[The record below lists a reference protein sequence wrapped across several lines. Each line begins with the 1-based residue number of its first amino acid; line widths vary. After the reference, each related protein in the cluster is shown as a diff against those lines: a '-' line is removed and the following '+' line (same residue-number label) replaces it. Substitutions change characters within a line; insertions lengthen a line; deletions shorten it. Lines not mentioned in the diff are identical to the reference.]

1 MGNYTLENKNQF
13 TVVGVGVEL
22 KSPYTDFAGIAK
34 EKQTFDEES
43 QANGLIDKLR
53 EIANN
58 DFFFTV
64 NEAYDNKMMYYLGVE
79 SDESIPEVTRVIQF
93 PEGMYV
99 IVSGEATS
107 PEELRQTLTG
117 MAFGQVLGQMNDYHY
132 VGGPN
137 AVVEMGQ
144 KNGKFTGE
152 MWIPVI
158 KKEKSE

>member
-1 MGNYTLENKNQF
+1 MSNYTLEKKAAF
-13 TVVGVGVEL
+13 SVIGVGVEL
-22 KSPYTDFAGIAK
+22 KSPYTDLAGIAK

-53 EIANN
+53 RIASN
-58 DFFFTV
+58 DYFFTI
-64 NEAYDNKMMYYLGVE
+64 NEAYDNKIMYYLGVK

-99 IVSGEATS
+99 IVSGEADS
-107 PEELRQTLTG
+107 PEELRRTLTG
-117 MAFGQVLGQMNDYHY
+117 MAFGQILGLINDYHY
-132 VGGPN
+132 IGGPN

-144 KNGKFTGE
+144 NNGQFTGE

-158 KKEKSE
+158 KREKI